1 MYVAVFISTMKSTVL
16 EAIWDEMRKKRDE
29 WRGYTDDGQLN
40 LQLNHSR
47 IVSKLNKD
55 RRKRGGEIA

>member
-40 LQLNHSR
+40 LQLNHGR

-55 RRKRGGEIA
+55 RRKRGGEIG